1 MRLTAADR
9 RARLARRHLLAP
21 AARAH
26 RTEDVAEALVGLH
39 VTDAPTVTLSAY
51 ARLTEPTM
59 ADIDRALYDD
69 RTLLRMH
76 CMRRTLFAVPTELA
90 PVFHFSTAQAVAARE
105 RSSLLKRLREENP
118 DWDADWLAAAEQAAL
133 DALVRL
139 GESAAGEVGAG
150 EVSAE
155 VPELRETVTLARGKP
170 YEAKQRVGGWV
181 LRLLAMDGRIR
192 RGRQQGG
199 WTSGQ
204 FRYYAAPELPPLD
217 PQEARAE
224 LVRRWL
230 ASYGPGT
237 TDDVKWWTGWSVTD
251 VRKTLAAVGA
261 VPVGLDEG
269 DGWVLPG
276 DLAAGTPADTGDGAG
291 PPEPYAALLPGLDPT
306 TMGWKHRDWYL
317 DPAHRPLLFDT
328 NGNGGP
334 TVWWNGEIIGGWA
347 CRADGEIVWRQLAD
361 RGAEA
366 AAAVEAEAARLQHW
380 LGDGCFVPAFPT
392 PLAKELT
399 R

>member
-1 MRLTAADR
+1 MRFTSADR

-21 AARAH
+21 SARAG
-26 RTEDVAEALVGLH
+26 RTEEVAEALVGLH
-39 VTDAPTVTLSAY
+39 ATDAPTVTLAAY
-51 ARLTEPTM
+51 ARLAEPTM
-59 ADIDRALYDD
+59 ADVDRALYDD

-76 CMRRTLFAVPTELA
+76 CMRRTLFAVPTDLA
-90 PVFHFSTAQAVAARE
+90 SVFHYSTARAVAARE
-105 RSSLLKRLREENP
+105 RASLLKRLTEENP
-118 DWDADWLAAAEQAAL
+118 HWDAEWLAAAGQAAL
-133 DALVRL
+133 KALTEL
-139 GESAAGEVGAG
+139 GEASAGQVT
-150 EVSAE
+150 AE
-155 VPELRETVTLARGKP
+155 VPALQETVTLARGKP

-181 LRLLAMDGRIR
+181 LRLLAMDGLVR
-192 RGRQQGG
+192 RGRQLGG

-204 FRYYAAPELPPLD
+204 FRYYAAAGPPWMD
-217 PQEARAE
+217 PAEAKTE

-230 ASYGPGT
+230 VSYGPGT
-237 TDDVKWWTGWSVTD
+237 TDDVKWWTGWTVTD
-251 VRKTLAAVGA
+251 VRKALAAVGA
-261 VPVGLDEG
+261 VPVELDEG
-269 DGWVLPG
+269 SGWVLPDDWEDG
-276 DLAAGTPADTGDGAG
+276 SGPGVSGAG
-291 PPEPYAALLPGLDPT
+291 AGASVGAEPYAVLLPGLDPT

-328 NGNGGP
+328 SGNGGP

-366 AAAVEAEAARLQHW
+366 AAAVDAEAAKLEHW
-380 LGDGCFVPAFPT
+380 LGEGRFVLSFPT